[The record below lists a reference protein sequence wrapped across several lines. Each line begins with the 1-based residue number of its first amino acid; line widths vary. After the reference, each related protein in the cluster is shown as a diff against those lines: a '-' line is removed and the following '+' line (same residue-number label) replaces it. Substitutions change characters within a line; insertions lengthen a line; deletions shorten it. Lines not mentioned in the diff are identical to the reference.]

1 MKLRHLDY
9 DAPESQQHQREG
21 LPLLEVE
28 VTHQPNFKTFI
39 RTFAMLF
46 AVMSIVIGLVF
57 LIAPDSHALQEGFLS
72 NAFWLY

>member
-28 VTHQPNFKTFI
+28 VTHQQHFKTFI
-39 RTFAMLF
+39 KTFAILF

-57 LIAPDSHALQEGFLS
+57 LFAPNQYFAPMQAL
-72 NAFWLY
+72 NP